1 MLVNTYQIT
10 ADAADVDI
18 NIDDAFLHCSEIAHT
33 PGSSDDT
40 WEIIEAINSKY
51 IRDGEDE
58 SDRANVLER
67 IMGDALQGGGHYN
80 TVSEMVAFYLDER
93 NAMPWYQGQTVCEN
107 ETDIITQVFTEWYA
121 TAQNNGIM

>member
-18 NIDDAFLHCSEIAHT
+18 NIDDSFLHCSEIAHT
-33 PGSSDDT
+33 PGECDVT
-40 WEIIEAINSKY
+40 WEIIEHINHAY
-51 IRDGEDE
+51 IRDGESQ

-67 IMGDALQGGGHYN
+67 IMGDELEGGGHYH
-80 TVSEMVAFYLDER
+80 TVPLMVAFYLDER
-93 NAMPWYQGQTVCEN
+93 NAMSFYEGENVNEN
-107 ETDIITQVFTEWYA
+107 ETYIITQVFTEWYA